1 MNWNDIFIY
10 DDGVIR
16 WNIKPGA
23 RSNVSIGDSAGSL
36 KSCGYLRFKYKGK
49 TFAVHRIIWEMHNG
63 QIPDG
68 MEIDHI
74 NHIRTDNRIENLR
87 LVSRLTNMKNKSMYA
102 NNSSGATGVR
112 WDSRLGKWISRITTN
127 GKIIYLG
134 SFDNINDAITA
145 RNVAEA
151 KIGFHD
157 NHGDLNNSLKGVAK

>member
-1 MNWNDIFIY
+1 
-10 DDGVIR
+10 
-16 WNIKPGA
+16 
-23 RSNVSIGDSAGSL
+23 
-36 KSCGYLRFKYKGK
+36 
-49 TFAVHRIIWEMHNG
+49 MHNG

-102 NNSSGATGVR
+102 NNSSGVTGVR
-112 WDSRLGKWISRITTN
+112 WDSRFGEWISRITTN

-157 NHGDLNNSLKGVAK
+157 NHGDLNDSLKGIAK